1 VLPASTGRFD
11 LQGAMC
17 LPLFAWFVL
26 LSPRWALFAGI
37 FVATGVLE
45 IVGTSLGNWYW
56 VPVAP
61 WTGIPSGNP
70 PSAIVGG
77 YCIIDASVLVTMRV
91 FSVVRLHA
99 PALARRLVP
108 LVQEA

>member
-1 VLPASTGRFD
+1 
-11 LQGAMC
+11 MW

-45 IVGTSLGNWYW
+45 IVGTSLGNWSW

-77 YCIIDASVLVTMRV
+77 YCIIDASVLVT
-91 FSVVRLHA
+91 VRAYALVRSHA
-99 PALARRLVP
+99 PALACQLFP
-108 LVQEA
+108 APSGA

>member
-1 VLPASTGRFD
+1 
-11 LQGAMC
+11 
-17 LPLFAWFVL
+17 
-26 LSPRWALFAGI
+26 
-37 FVATGVLE
+37 
-45 IVGTSLGNWYW
+45 

-77 YCIIDASVLVTMRV
+77 YCIIDASVLATMQA

-99 PALARRLVP
+99 PALARQLFP
-108 LVQEA
+108 APSGA